1 MGQKDK
7 LIEHLKSKPKDF
19 TFDDAETLLK
29 YFDQL
34 NRRARKYKLGIVV
47 ASQQPTDF
55 TTRTNILRH
64 ASAIFNNCQYQLT
77 GMLKDTDVEA
87 VEKLYSNTQKA
98 FLSRANQG
106 QFLLNI
112 TNKNRLRVNVFAT
125 PLQTYYMG
133 ESDEKPIIDRE

>member
-1 MGQKDK
+1 M
-7 LIEHLKSKPKDF
+7 LP
-19 TFDDAETLLK
+19 
-29 YFDQL
+29 
-34 NRRARKYKLGIVV
+34 
-47 ASQQPTDF
+47 
-55 TTRTNILRH
+55 
-64 ASAIFNNCQYQLT
+64 QYQLT
-77 GMLKDTDVEA
+77 GMLKDADVEA
-87 VEKLYSNTQKA
+87 VEKLYSNTPLTETQKA

>member
-1 MGQKDK
+1 M
-7 LIEHLKSKPKDF
+7 
-19 TFDDAETLLK
+19 
-29 YFDQL
+29 
-34 NRRARKYKLGIVV
+34 V

-64 ASAIFNNCQYQLT
+64 ASAIFNNCQYQVT
-77 GMLKDTDVEA
+77 GMLKDSDVEA
-87 VEKLYSNTQKA
+87 VEKLYSNTPLTETQKA

-133 ESDEKPIIDRE
+133 ESDDDGVLNKGNYA